1 MLPSGYAEAGTVWDL
16 PSNVKDKKLYG
27 HPTIK
32 PLCIIENIIRNSSK
46 EGDVVLDAFLGSGT
60 TAVAC
65 MNNNRNY
72 IGFEKNEE
80 YYQTAQKRIE
90 ESKKDKG

>member
-1 MLPSGYAEAGTVWDL
+1 MD
-16 PSNVKDKKLYG
+16 
-27 HPTIK
+27 PTIK

-72 IGFEKNEE
+72 IGFENNEE
-80 YYQTAQKRIE
+80 YYQIAQKRIE
-90 ESKKDKG
+90 QNVKDER